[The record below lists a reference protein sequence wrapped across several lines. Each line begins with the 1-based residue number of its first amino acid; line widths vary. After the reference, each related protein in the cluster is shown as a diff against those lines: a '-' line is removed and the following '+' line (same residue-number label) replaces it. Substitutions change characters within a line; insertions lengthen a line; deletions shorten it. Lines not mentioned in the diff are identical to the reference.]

1 MHDSWK
7 SRMELYML
15 NRQNERMILESVE
28 SGPLIWPSIVENG
41 VTRPKKY
48 SKLSATEALQV
59 DCDIKATN
67 IILQGLPP
75 EVYALVSNHK
85 VAKELLERIQLL
97 MQGTLLTKQER
108 ECKLYDE
115 FDKIH
120 ADESQ
125 QYSTHQSSTP
135 LSITY
140 PSNEYQSSIHHNI
153 YSPSSS
159 IPHLEYAPS
168 VDQQSEFSQQESGLI
183 VPVFQKGDDPIDAI
197 NHMMSFLTAVVTSR
211 YPTTNNQLRNSSNPR
226 QQATIN
232 NGRVTL
238 QPIQGRQTSVAAGTS
253 RTYTP
258 GASGNNSG
266 KPRTVICYNCKGE
279 GHMSK
284 QCTKPKRKRDDS
296 WFKDKVL
303 LVQAQAS
310 GQILHEEE
318 LAFLADPGIP
328 EGQATQTVITHN
340 AAYQADDLDAYDS
353 DCDELNT
360 AKVALMAN
368 LSHYGSD
375 ALSEVHNH
383 DNVNNDMTNQV
394 VQAMPSS
401 EQSNV
406 VNHSETEITSDSNII
421 PYSQYLIE
429 SQQVA
434 VQNSNSSAQQDDLIL
449 SVIEQLKTQVVHC
462 TKTNLENKSVND
474 TLTAEL
480 ERYKEQVKVLKEG
493 QNVDL
498 KSQDNVSDSCAQSV
512 EIDHLKRTLSEHLK
526 EKESL
531 LQTVTLLK
539 NDFKK
544 EESRNLDREIA
555 LEKQIKHL
563 DNIIFKRDQSAQT
576 VHMLTKPQFFYDNT
590 TKQALGFQNPFY
602 LKKAQQLEPMLYVG
616 DIIQKTNPIVIPD
629 SEETLTLAEESRSK
643 MLLKHKDNMMQEK
656 IKQIDTTPI
665 DYAALNK
672 LYKDFETRF
681 VPQTE
686 LSAEQAFWSHN
697 SVSSSEPD
705 LSDRPTNVEVPKELP
720 KVSMV
725 NTSLKKLKYHLA
737 NFDVV
742 VKERTT
748 PTAIT
753 EGTWGFEH
761 TKACFRDEIIP
772 FVKALKDLFSTFNQQ
787 LVDELAEVQ
796 NVFYQME
803 QAVEQHR
810 VESKTFEVKMNQAL
824 NENERLLEQVMS
836 KDIVNLIVNSSM
848 DFASVNVHECE
859 KCLKLETE
867 LQKDFVEKEIYD
879 KLFKRFTTLEKH
891 CISLEVDTQLN
902 QEIFQ
907 RDNSISNQSA
917 PSFDQLFE
925 LNELKAQS
933 QEKDMVIKK
942 LKERIKSLSG
952 NMDKDKIKQDLE
964 EIETI
969 NIELDHRVTKLIAEN
984 EHLKQTYKQLY
995 DSIKPARVR
1004 SKEQCADLTN
1014 QVNLKSVEISDLNA
1028 CLQEKVL
1035 VITTL
1040 KDELRKL
1047 KGKDLANNEVTHH
1060 PSDPE
1065 INTEPIT
1072 PKLLN
1077 KRSAHSAYIK
1087 HTQEEAAVLRD
1098 LVDHIKANYPLDPTL
1113 ESACKYTK
1121 LIQELLSKI
1130 SKTCPSIN
1138 NSGEQ
1143 LVAVTPMNKVKRVR
1157 FTEPVTSSRNT
1168 ITKKASTSNLA
1179 SNKPMLSSTGV
1190 KPSTSASGS
1199 QPSGNT
1205 KKDKILQTQSS
1216 TQMNKVEAHPRKVK
1230 SSLKNKDHVVA
1241 PKGTAH
1247 VQHSKLNANSELKC
1261 VKCNGCMLSD
1271 NHDLCVLD
1279 YINNVNARAKSK
1291 SAKKQTKRKVWKPT
1305 GKMFTTIG
1313 YIWRPTGRT
1322 FTIVGNACPLTRI
1335 TTTTEAP
1342 LRKPVVLDNETSK
1355 PAVTLVY
1362 SRKPRNSKTNV
1373 PVSKSK
1379 VLQSVSA
1386 NKKEPSHPNC
1396 SWYLDF
1402 GCSKHMTGDRSQLT
1416 HFVNK
1421 FLGTIKFRNDHVEKI
1436 LGYGDYQIRNVTIS
1450 RVYYVEGLGHNLF
1463 YVGYD
1468 RRMLLYSLVKASK
1481 TKFPGLWHRV
1491 FSSETFGAITNLAR
1505 HGLVRGLLA
1514 RFEKDHLCM
1523 QSAMGKSKKK
1533 PHKPKSE
1540 DTNQEKLSKDE
1551 APDSIIKFFKM
1562 IQVRLKVLSDE
1573 SDTDNE
1579 TVATA
1584 CYTQN
1589 RSIIRLRH
1597 GKTPYELL
1605 HDKLPDLSFFHVIGA
1620 LCYPTNDSE
1629 NLGKLQPK
1637 ADIDFDELT
1646 TMASEHS
1653 SSGPALHEMTPA
1665 TISSGLVPNPPPS
1678 TLFVPPSRT
1687 DWDILF
1693 QPLFDELL
1701 NPPSSVDR
1709 PAPEVIA
1716 PIAEVVAPEPAASTG
1731 SPSSTTVD
1739 QDAPSPSN
1747 SQTTPKTQSP
1757 VIPNDVEEDN
1767 HDLDVA
1773 HMNNDPFFGIPI
1785 PENDSEAS
1793 SSLDVIP
1800 TIVHT
1805 AAPNSEHVTK
1815 WTKDHPLD
1823 NIIGELERPVSTRLQ
1838 LHEQALFC
1846 YYDAFLT
1853 SVEPKNYKDALT
1865 QACWIEAMQEELNE
1879 FERLEVWELVPRPDK
1894 VMVITLKWIYKV
1906 KLDELGGILKNKARL
1921 VARGY
1926 RQEEGID
1933 FEESFAPVSRL
1944 DAIRI
1949 FLAYA
1954 AHMNMIVYQ
1963 MDVKTAFLNGILREE
1978 VYVSQPDGFVDQD
1991 NLNHVYKLK
2000 KALYGLKQ
2008 APRAWYDLLSK
2019 FLLF

>member
-1 MHDSWK
+1 
-7 SRMELYML
+7 
-15 NRQNERMILESVE
+15 
-28 SGPLIWPSIVENG
+28 
-41 VTRPKKY
+41 
-48 SKLSATEALQV
+48 
-59 DCDIKATN
+59 
-67 IILQGLPP
+67 
-75 EVYALVSNHK
+75 
-85 VAKELLERIQLL
+85 
-97 MQGTLLTKQER
+97 
-108 ECKLYDE
+108 
-115 FDKIH
+115 
-120 ADESQ
+120 
-125 QYSTHQSSTP
+125 
-135 LSITY
+135 
-140 PSNEYQSSIHHNI
+140 
-153 YSPSSS
+153 
-159 IPHLEYAPS
+159 
-168 VDQQSEFSQQESGLI
+168 
-183 VPVFQKGDDPIDAI
+183 
-197 NHMMSFLTAVVTSR
+197 
-211 YPTTNNQLRNSSNPR
+211 
-226 QQATIN
+226 
-232 NGRVTL
+232 
-238 QPIQGRQTSVAAGTS
+238 
-253 RTYTP
+253 
-258 GASGNNSG
+258 
-266 KPRTVICYNCKGE
+266 
-279 GHMSK
+279 MSK

-318 LAFLADPGIP
+318 LAFLADPGIL

-563 DNIIFKRDQSAQT
+563 DNIVFKRDQSAQT

-1113 ESACKYTK
+1113 ESSCNTQK
-1121 LIQELLSKI
+1121 
-1130 SKTCPSIN
+1130 
-1138 NSGEQ
+1138 
-1143 LVAVTPMNKVKRVR
+1143 NK
-1157 FTEPVTSSRNT
+1157 E
-1168 ITKKASTSNLA
+1168 
-1179 SNKPMLSSTGV
+1179 
-1190 KPSTSASGS
+1190 
-1199 QPSGNT
+1199 
-1205 KKDKILQTQSS
+1205 
-1216 TQMNKVEAHPRKVK
+1216 EAHPRKVK
-1230 SSLKNKDHVVA
+1230 STLKNKEHVVA

-1261 VKCNGCMLSD
+1261 VKCNGCMLSN

-1279 YINNVNARAKSK
+1279 YINNVNAREKSK

-1313 YIWRPTGRT
+1313 YIWRPTGRA

-1342 LRKPVVLDNETSK
+1342 LRKPIVLDNEISK
-1355 PAVTLVY
+1355 PAITLVY
-1362 SRKPRNSKTNV
+1362 SWKPRKSKTNV
-1373 PVSKSK
+1373 PVSNSK
-1379 VLQSVSA
+1379 VVQIVL
-1386 NKKEPSHPNC
+1386 
-1396 SWYLDF
+1396 WYLDSS
-1402 GCSKHMTGDRSQLT
+1402 CSKHMTGDRSQLT
-1416 HFVNK
+1416 NFVNK
-1421 FLGTIKFRNDHVEKI
+1421 FLGTVKFGNDHVAKI
-1436 LGYGDYQIRNVTIS
+1436 LGYGDYQIGNVTIS

-1463 YVGYD
+1463 SFGQFCDSNLEDAFRQHACFIRNLEGVDLLTGSRGNNLYTLSLGY
-1468 RRMLLYSLVKASK
+1468 MMASSPICLLLKASK
-1481 TKFPGLWHRV
+1481 TKSWLWHRRL
-1491 FSSETFGAITNLAR
+1491 SHLNFGAINHLAR
-1505 HGLVRGLLA
+1505 HGLVRGLPKLK
-1514 RFEKDHLCM
+1514 FEKDHLC
-1523 QSAMGKSKKK
+1523 SACAMGKSKKK

-1540 DTNQEKLSKDE
+1540 DTNQEKL
-1551 APDSIIKFFKM
+1551 
-1562 IQVRLKVLSDE
+1562 
-1573 SDTDNE
+1573 
-1579 TVATA
+1579 
-1584 CYTQN
+1584 Y
-1589 RSIIRLRH
+1589 
-1597 GKTPYELL
+1597 LL
-1605 HDKLPDLSFFHVIGA
+1605 HIDL
-1620 LCYPTNDSE
+1620 C
-1629 NLGKLQPK
+1629 
-1637 ADIDFDELT
+1637 
-1646 TMASEHS
+1646 
-1653 SSGPALHEMTPA
+1653 GPMR
-1665 TISSGLVPNPPPS
+1665 V
-1678 TLFVPPSRT
+1678 
-1687 DWDILF
+1687 
-1693 QPLFDELL
+1693 
-1701 NPPSSVDR
+1701 
-1709 PAPEVIA
+1709 
-1716 PIAEVVAPEPAASTG
+1716 
-1731 SPSSTTVD
+1731 
-1739 QDAPSPSN
+1739 
-1747 SQTTPKTQSP
+1747 
-1757 VIPNDVEEDN
+1757 
-1767 HDLDVA
+1767 
-1773 HMNNDPFFGIPI
+1773 
-1785 PENDSEAS
+1785 
-1793 SSLDVIP
+1793 
-1800 TIVHT
+1800 
-1805 AAPNSEHVTK
+1805 
-1815 WTKDHPLD
+1815 
-1823 NIIGELERPVSTRLQ
+1823 
-1838 LHEQALFC
+1838 
-1846 YYDAFLT
+1846 
-1853 SVEPKNYKDALT
+1853 
-1865 QACWIEAMQEELNE
+1865 
-1879 FERLEVWELVPRPDK
+1879 
-1894 VMVITLKWIYKV
+1894 
-1906 KLDELGGILKNKARL
+1906 
-1921 VARGY
+1921 
-1926 RQEEGID
+1926 
-1933 FEESFAPVSRL
+1933 
-1944 DAIRI
+1944 
-1949 FLAYA
+1949 
-1954 AHMNMIVYQ
+1954 
-1963 MDVKTAFLNGILREE
+1963 
-1978 VYVSQPDGFVDQD
+1978 
-1991 NLNHVYKLK
+1991 
-2000 KALYGLKQ
+2000 
-2008 APRAWYDLLSK
+2008 
-2019 FLLF
+2019 